1 METEIECRILEINP
15 EEIQQ
20 KLLKVGAEKI
30 AERNM
35 KRYVYD
41 IDSDDKRTWIRLRD
55 NGEKITLAV
64 KEIHTDDID
73 GTKEIEVDVSDFE
86 KTNTILNKL
95 KYNHKAYQ
103 ENKRISYKLKNV
115 EIEIDFWPKIPPY
128 MEFEGS
134 SVEEIEEVVNLLGFK
149 MSDTTCLSN
158 LKIYKKYGIDL
169 LDHKE
174 LKF

>member
-20 KLLKVGAEKI
+20 KLLEIGAEKI

-41 IDSDDKRTWIRLRD
+41 IDASDKHTWIRLRD
-55 NGEKITLAV
+55 NGKKITLAI
-64 KEIHTDDID
+64 KEINTDEID
-73 GTKEIEVDVSDFE
+73 GTQEVEIDVSDFE
-86 KTNTILNKL
+86 KTNMILNKL
-95 KYNHKAYQ
+95 KYTHKAYQ

-115 EIEIDFWPKIPPY
+115 EVELDFWPKIPPY
-128 MEFEGS
+128 MEFEAG
-134 SVEEIEEVVNLLGFK
+134 SVEEIEEVVTLLGFN
-149 MSDTTCLSN
+149 MSDTTCMHN
-158 LKIYKKYGIDL
+158 LKIYEKYGINL

-174 LKF
+174 LRF